1 MVWVCARRGVR
12 RYDEAR
18 GCYVYDVS
26 FSSKALVTGRT
37 LGVAEAEVIYLA
49 KHSGILALLD
59 DEAARTIAR
68 ALGLKVKG
76 SIGMIIQAQKDGLI
90 KREEAL
96 KGLERLSRVMYLNV
110 DTYRLAMREME
121 QVPKRERQQRPRG
134 N

>member
-1 MVWVCARRGVR
+1 MVGVCARRGVR

-37 LGVAEAEVIYLA
+37 LGVAEAEGIYLA
-49 KHSGILALLD
+49 KHSGIPALLD